1 MTDFSKY
8 HLGSDAA
15 IITGEL
21 PGMKSRML
29 LRQQELMEG
38 KIVSYPRR
46 MPIAMKRALG
56 AIIEDVDGNRFIDF
70 FSGCG
75 VLNVGHSNPDVLAY
89 VREQQDHLIHALDF
103 PTENK
108 MKLIPKLLDELPAQ
122 ARNEYKV
129 AFVSPSGSDGVEAA
143 IKLAKH
149 YTGRSTILAF
159 QGAYHGMAAG
169 SLSVTSD
176 AGHKEGLH
184 GLMPGV
190 QFVPYSYCYR
200 CMFKSNAANC
210 KFDCFEY
217 LKNLLEN
224 SHSGVPKPAAILL
237 EPVQGEGGNVVPKDG
252 YLELVIDLA
261 KRHGVVTIF
270 DEVQTGFFRTG
281 DFTVSNS
288 LSLLPDI
295 IIMSKGLGGIGF
307 PVSAILYSKK
317 IESWGPGFHIGTF
330 RANQV
335 SIAAANGAL
344 DFVNKND
351 LKRHVSRI
359 SAYLMEKLR
368 GLAGKSKFI
377 GEVRGKGL
385 LIGIEFVKDKNTKEP
400 YPEIVSHFRNACF
413 ESGLLFEVGGHY
425 QNVVRIVPP
434 LIINETLV
442 DNALRIMETNLL
454 AVERQA
460 EVVPEEQATAVSLS

>member
-15 IITGEL
+15 IITDEL
-21 PGMKSRML
+21 PGKKSRIL
-29 LRQQELMEG
+29 LNQQELIEG
-38 KIVSYPRR
+38 KIVSYPRT
-46 MPIAMKRALG
+46 MPIAIKRALG

-75 VLNVGHSNPDVLAY
+75 VLNVGHSNPDVLSY
-89 VREQQDHLIHALDF
+89 VREQQDNLVHALDF

-108 MKLIPKLLDELPAQ
+108 MKLIPKILNELPAE

-149 YTGRSTILAF
+149 FTGRSSILAF
-159 QGAYHGMAAG
+159 QGSYHGMAAG

-184 GLMPGV
+184 SLMPGV

-200 CMFKSNAANC
+200 CMFKSNASTC

-224 SHSGVPKPAAILL
+224 PHSGVPKPAAILL
-237 EPVQGEGGNVVPKDG
+237 EPVQGEGGNIVPKEG
-252 YLELVIDLA
+252 YLERIIDLA

-288 LSLLPDI
+288 LHLLPDI

-307 PVSAILYSKK
+307 PVAAILYSKK

-335 SIAAANGAL
+335 SIAAANGAF
-344 DFVNKND
+344 DFVNNND
-351 LKRHVSRI
+351 LKTHVSRI

-368 GLAGKSKFI
+368 ELADKSKFI

-385 LIGIEFVKDKNTKEP
+385 LIGIEFVKNKNTKEP
-400 YPEIVSHFRNACF
+400 YPEIVKRFRRACF
-413 ESGLLFEVGGHY
+413 ENGLLFEVGGHY
-425 QNVVRIVPP
+425 QNVVRIIPP
-434 LIINETLV
+434 LIITHAIV

-454 AVERQA
+454 TVELQT
-460 EVVPEEQATAVSLS
+460 EMTPEEQTAVVDIS